1 MKIHEERDELL
12 VKVEQLNAEKR
23 ELERQLDEVRLG
35 GTGLG
40 ATGQR
45 DGSGSRLGSGSGAD
59 ADGLRDTI
67 ALLRKEQEV
76 LRQEY
81 EAELE

>member
-12 VKVEQLNAEKR
+12 VKNEQLTAEKR
-23 ELERQLDEVRLG
+23 ELERQLDELRLR
-35 GTGLG
+35 G
-40 ATGQR
+40 AGAGQ
-45 DGSGSRLGSGSGAD
+45 DGARASGDAEAD
-59 ADGLRDTI
+59 
-67 ALLRKEQEV
+67 LLRKEQEV

>member
-45 DGSGSRLGSGSGAD
+45 DGSGSGAD

>member
-12 VKVEQLNAEKR
+12 VKVEQLTTEKR
-23 ELERQLDEVRLG
+23 ELERQLDELRLR
-35 GTGLG
+35 G
-40 ATGQR
+40 AGEGQ
-45 DGSGSRLGSGSGAD
+45 DGAEAD
-59 ADGLRDTI
+59 
-67 ALLRKEQEV
+67 LLRKEQEV

>member
-12 VKVEQLNAEKR
+12 VKVEQLTAEKR
-23 ELERQLDEVRLG
+23 ELERQLDELRLR
-35 GTGLG
+35 G
-40 ATGQR
+40 AGVGQ
-45 DGSGSRLGSGSGAD
+45 DGARASGD
-59 ADGLRDTI
+59 AETV

>member
-12 VKVEQLNAEKR
+12 VKVEQLTAEKR
-23 ELERQLDEVRLG
+23 ELERQLDELRLR
-35 GTGLG
+35 G
-40 ATGQR
+40 AGVTQ
-45 DGSGSRLGSGSGAD
+45 DGARASGD
-59 ADGLRDTI
+59 AETV

>member
-12 VKVEQLNAEKR
+12 VKVEQLTAEKR
-23 ELERQLDEVRLG
+23 ELERQLDELRLR
-35 GTGLG
+35 G
-40 ATGQR
+40 AGVTQ
-45 DGSGSRLGSGSGAD
+45 DGARASDD
-59 ADGLRDTI
+59 AETV

>member
-12 VKVEQLNAEKR
+12 VKNEQLTAEKR
-23 ELERQLDEVRLG
+23 ELERQLDELRLRGAGVGQDGARASG
-35 GTGLG
+35 GE
-40 ATGQR
+40 
-45 DGSGSRLGSGSGAD
+45 AD
-59 ADGLRDTI
+59 
-67 ALLRKEQEV
+67 LLRKEQEV

>member
-12 VKVEQLNAEKR
+12 VKNEQLTAEKR
-23 ELERQLDEVRLG
+23 ELERQLDELRLR
-35 GTGLG
+35 G
-40 ATGQR
+40 AGVGQ
-45 DGSGSRLGSGSGAD
+45 DGARSSDD
-59 ADGLRDTI
+59 AETV